1 MSLACITQKTFK
13 KMKKKVFNAAR
24 RGSKREKL
32 AGEIPVKVVDLDLSC
47 GIDMPVALR
56 LLDVLGRLKYGDMFI
71 TIYNSMRGFSVRVQ
85 EMMVNAVVD
94 YIMGASRAV
103 TNIAQID
110 FALGQ
115 IYEELDNDLIN
126 NNHADI

>member
-1 MSLACITQKTFK
+1 
-13 KMKKKVFNAAR
+13 MKKQRRAAVAPK
-24 RGSKREKL
+24 GSKREKL

-47 GIDMPVALR
+47 GIDMPVALQ
-56 LLDVLGRLKYGDMFI
+56 LMDVLGRLKYDDLFM

-85 EMMVNAVVD
+85 EMMADAVVD

-126 NNHADI
+126 NDHADI